1 MFIITIRM
9 DDGTCTNRK
18 EESMESKDL
27 VRGYLTTLGI
37 EVVSEGE
44 KTFICSNEEEGI
56 NNLVLYIDD
65 PILVLEQHIAN
76 EKRLK
81 EGYERELLRRNNN
94 LIHGAFI
101 LDQKNNICWKDTL
114 RLENLD
120 LNELEGSLKALSIC
134 VAENANYFLNQ
145 RS

>member
-1 MFIITIRM
+1 M
-9 DDGTCTNRK
+9 
-18 EESMESKDL
+18 MESKDL
-27 VRGYLTTLGI
+27 VRGYLAELGI
-37 EVVSEGE
+37 EITSESN
-44 KTFICSNEEEGI
+44 KTFICSDEEEGI

-65 PILVLEQHIAN
+65 PILVLEQHIAS
-76 EKRLK
+76 EKSLK
-81 EGYERELLRRNNN
+81 PGFERELLRRNNN

-101 LDQKNNICWKDTL
+101 IDQKNNICWKDTL

-134 VAENANYFLNQ
+134 IAENANYFLNQ